1 MVKINAIRSLLTKY
15 WLEVFIEM
23 LCQLKNE
30 SVKTVEL
37 FEWIT
42 CYSIFSGTF
51 TLAIVNCCW
60 LICASQRGWVKWI
73 GRYSVHCGLYLL
85 FPTLHWMKSVSSSK
99 AQYNPL
105 AEANESGSV
114 LLFRASPQ
122 ALLWKSLWLRPIPWD
137 MTAIYYMPRI
147 HDIYHGSESELLM
160 NTVAIP
166 GKCFERRVRQED
178 LWIKQFLRPLTYVL
192 FVALCGGSICKWL
205 RSKWWQFLIQMM
217 ATALSDPN
225 EAGLKTTT
233 ATQGDSS
240 WERNVPLWEP
250 PVLNPYGSFLPL
262 YGSSLHR
269 GSFALNPY
277 TGVFHPY
284 TGVLRSMRC
293 NSGTKFTPFA
303 LQTIPVD
310 MYNTNTN
317 TADNTSWY
325 VH

>member
-1 MVKINAIRSLLTKY
+1 MISTMVLNQNFWWILLIFQANALNAESDRKI
-15 WLEVFIEM
+15 
-23 LCQLKNE
+23 
-30 SVKTVEL
+30 
-37 FEWIT
+37 
-42 CYSIFSGTF
+42 
-51 TLAIVNCCW
+51 
-60 LICASQRGWVKWI
+60 
-73 GRYSVHCGLYLL
+73 CGLNNFCDHWCIVCGFSIYLH
-85 FPTLHWMKSVSSSK
+85 FVVAPFANGGDPNDGDFFIWSNDGNDFICSK
-99 AQYNPL
+99 L
-105 AEANESGSV
+105 
-114 LLFRASPQ
+114 
-122 ALLWKSLWLRPIPWD
+122 
-137 MTAIYYMPRI
+137 
-147 HDIYHGSESELLM
+147 
-160 NTVAIP
+160 
-166 GKCFERRVRQED
+166 
-178 LWIKQFLRPLTYVL
+178 
-192 FVALCGGSICKWL
+192 
-205 RSKWWQFLIQMM
+205 
-217 ATALSDPN
+217 PN

-250 PVLNPYGSFLPL
+250 PVLNPYGSFLSL

-325 VH
+325 VQYQYQYDNTSWYVH

>member
-1 MVKINAIRSLLTKY
+1 M
-15 WLEVFIEM
+15 
-23 LCQLKNE
+23 
-30 SVKTVEL
+30 
-37 FEWIT
+37 
-42 CYSIFSGTF
+42 
-51 TLAIVNCCW
+51 
-60 LICASQRGWVKWI
+60 
-73 GRYSVHCGLYLL
+73 
-85 FPTLHWMKSVSSSK
+85 
-99 AQYNPL
+99 

-114 LLFRASPQ
+114 LLFRAAPQ

-160 NTVAIP
+160 NTVDIP

-178 LWIKQFLRPLTYVL
+178 LWIKQFLRPLMHCL
-192 FVALCGGSICKWL
+192 WLLHISALCGGSICKWR
-205 RSKWWQFLIQMM
+205 RSKWWRLLYLIHDGNDFICSK
-217 ATALSDPN
+217 LPN

-250 PVLNPYGSFLPL
+250 PVLNPYGSFLSL